1 MSGTC
6 LSKACADGEAAGTN
20 LEASAT
26 AIRRAS
32 RRNLGAASWLIVLTA
47 ALAATVIAALGI
59 GKFSTGYG
67 EILSFLLTAAG
78 LADMPAARYA
88 ALYNIVG
95 DIRLPRIA
103 AAIIVG
109 ASLASSGAAFQA
121 VFRNPLVSPGLLG
134 VLAGASFGAALG
146 IVLGLPW
153 AGMQTLAFLTGL
165 AAVALGLGI
174 AALFR
179 GAPLI
184 MLVLGGMISSALFAS
199 LLSVV
204 KYVADPMN
212 ELPNIVYW
220 LMGNLAQPGGGQ
232 VAMLF
237 PPMLFGVAVLAALG
251 RALDVLSM
259 GDDEARSLGA
269 PVTAI
274 RYGTIAVAT
283 LVSALTVSM
292 AGIVGWVGL
301 IVPHIARLA
310 FGAANTRLI
319 PASALLGATFLLATD
334 TLART
339 IASTEIPIGI
349 MTELVGIPVFL
360 LVLGRTWRGWNDA

>member
-1 MSGTC
+1 M
-6 LSKACADGEAAGTN
+6 
-20 LEASAT
+20 EASAA
-26 AIRRAS
+26 AIRRAN
-32 RRNLGAASWLIVLTA
+32 RRNYGAASWLIVLTA
-47 ALAATVIAALGI
+47 ALAVTVLAALGI

-88 ALYNIVG
+88 ALYNIVA

-212 ELPNIVYW
+212 GLPNIVYW
-220 LMGNLAQPGGGQ
+220 LMGNLAQPGGAQ
-232 VAMLF
+232 VAMLL